1 MFNLKL
7 DGLSVMGIAYVVM
20 LAACLVGYLFPN
32 KRTAALVKLAFT
44 LLLAAIALVIVWYG
58 ALMVFYYFNG
68 GVVSE

>member
-44 LLLAAIALVIVWYG
+44 LLLAAIVLVIVWYG

-68 GVVSE
+68 GVSK